1 MRMTLEKC
9 TRRRVFV
16 ALAAMP
22 VVTWGIATVLFMF
35 PSERF
40 GLFFSYLFVY
50 ASMAL
55 FGTNTVVA
63 VVLAALLL
71 RRSRTRRA
79 VLGIVCYFA
88 VYVFLI
94 VAGHAAV
101 WIWASVPSGR

>member
-9 TRRRVFV
+9 TRWWVFV
-16 ALAAMP
+16 MLAGMP

-40 GLFFSYLFVY
+40 GLLLSYLFVY
-50 ASMAL
+50 VSMAL
-55 FGTNTVVA
+55 FGTDTVAA
-63 VVLAALLL
+63 VVLAVLLL

-88 VYVFLI
+88 VYAVLI
-94 VAGHAAV
+94 AAGHAAV
-101 WIWASVPSGR
+101 WIWASVPSSQ

>member
-1 MRMTLEKC
+1 MGMTLEKC

-40 GLFFSYLFVY
+40 GLLFSYMFVY

-55 FGTNTVVA
+55 FGTNTVAA
-63 VVLAALLL
+63 VVLAAMLL
-71 RRSRTRRA
+71 RRGRTRRA
-79 VLGIVCYFA
+79 VVGIVCYFA
-88 VYVFLI
+88 VYAFLI
-94 VAGHAAV
+94 AAGHAAV
-101 WIWASVPSGR
+101 WIWASVPSSE